1 MKFLRIGLCSVLLVS
16 LAGCGAMGLGNKR
29 IDYRTG
35 AVQAPSLE
43 LPPDLDMPA
52 ADDRYRVPGSENES
66 VATYSG
72 YQGGAGNGPA
82 AQSVSKVLPQ
92 SATVR
97 MMQEGKQRWLV
108 VGQAPDAVW
117 SLVRLFLQENGL
129 SIKSEDPA
137 AGVIETDWAENRAAI
152 PQDAVRNVIGKVFDG
167 LYSSG
172 QRDQYRVR
180 LARTAD
186 GAQTEI
192 HLTHRGLEEV
202 MDADGNTSKWQSR
215 AADSELE
222 AVMLQKLMVRLG
234 GSESQAVQASVSA
247 GAGVPA
253 QGDGKASLQE
263 IFDGS
268 QIILINDAFD
278 RSWRRVGLAIE
289 RAGLAVEDRDRARGI
304 YFLKTATP
312 DRSWLDSLKFWED
325 TPATDRHYRVSVK
338 DGSAVCEV
346 SVTDQDGAK
355 DGTAK
360 QMIEAIYKH
369 IGD

>member
-1 MKFLRIGLCSVLLVS
+1 MKFLRIGLLSVLFVS

-29 IDYRTG
+29 IDYRAG

-72 YQGGAGNGPA
+72 YQGTTGTGQGA
-82 AQSVSKVLPQ
+82 QTVSKVLPQ

-97 MMQEGKQRWLV
+97 LVQEGTQRWLGV
-108 VGQAPDAVW
+108 DQTPDAVW
-117 SLVRLFLQENGL
+117 SVVRLFLQENGL

-186 GAQTEI
+186 GTQTEI
-192 HLTHRGLEEV
+192 HLTHRGMEEV
-202 MDADGNTSKWQSR
+202 MDADGNTSKWQPR
-215 AADSELE
+215 AADPELE

-234 GSESQAVQASVSA
+234 GSESQVVHSGVAGEPAVS
-247 GAGVPA
+247 A
-253 QGDGKASLQE
+253 QGDGKTSLQD

-268 QIILINDAFD
+268 QILLINDAFD

-289 RAGLAVEDRDRARGI
+289 RAGLTVEDRDRARGI
-304 YFLKTATP
+304 YFLKTAP
-312 DRSWLDSLKFWED
+312 VEQGWLDSLKFWED
-325 TPATDRHYRVSVK
+325 APASDRHYRVNVK
-338 DGSAVCEV
+338 DGGAVCEV
-346 SVTDQDGAK
+346 SVTDQDGIK
-355 DGTAK
+355 DDTAK
-360 QMIEAIYKH
+360 QMIEAVYKH